1 MKTLLKKRYTE
12 ESIGESW
19 EISAVEGFETRVAE
33 GPEKGMTLRQLI
45 DLHRGDL
52 VGKKVFE
59 RFGNEFPLLIKYI
72 DAARPLSVQVHPGDE
87 LARKRHNSFGKN
99 EMWYVME
106 ADEDAELIIGFKRKL
121 DESEYEGLLAR
132 NEIMKVM
139 NAQKVRP
146 GDTFYIPTG
155 RVHAIG
161 AGVLL
166 AEIQQTSD
174 VTYRI
179 YDYDRVD
186 AKTGKK
192 RELHTEEAKSAI
204 DYSVRDT
211 YDTIYEENINRPN
224 VLVHSP
230 YFKTDLLI
238 VEGEMKLDYSEQD
251 SFVIYMCV
259 EGSATLQVEGAEY
272 PMDLG
277 ETLLIPASVDEVI
290 LRSLGCRILEVSM

>member
-272 PMDLG
+272 PIALG

-290 LRSLGCRILEVSM
+290 LRSRGCRILEVSM

>member
-1 MKTLLKKRYTE
+1 M
-12 ESIGESW
+12 
-19 EISAVEGFETRVAE
+19 
-33 GPEKGMTLRQLI
+33 
-45 DLHRGDL
+45 
-52 VGKKVFE
+52 
-59 RFGNEFPLLIKYI
+59 
-72 DAARPLSVQVHPGDE
+72 
-87 LARKRHNSFGKN
+87 
-99 EMWYVME
+99 
-106 ADEDAELIIGFKRKL
+106 
-121 DESEYEGLLAR
+121 
-132 NEIMKVM
+132 
-139 NAQKVRP
+139 
-146 GDTFYIPTG
+146 
-155 RVHAIG
+155 
-161 AGVLL
+161 L

-238 VEGEMKLDYSEQD
+238 VEGEMKLDYSGQD

-272 PMDLG
+272 PIALG